1 MITTFFSLFFGLLI
15 GSFLS
20 VCIYRI
26 PLGRGSGLE
35 ELDPEEGE
43 EDGEQAEQVEANQES
58 QRNSPYFKKKVTIS
72 YPPRSFCPSCGKD
85 IKWFHNIPLFS
96 WIFLRGK
103 CANCKS
109 TISVRYPFVE
119 TLSAA
124 LCYFAFSQFDP
135 ATASLVYALACML
148 IVISFIDIDYF
159 IIPNVI
165 TYPGTILG
173 FAVAALNDFTGWFQS
188 PIAPGVLS
196 AFLGV
201 LVGSGFLLLI
211 SEGYL
216 RLRKKQGLGMGD
228 VKLLAV
234 LGAFLGPEA
243 AFYTI
248 FVGSLLGTV
257 LGVGMLIV
265 GRNKLNQYLPFGP
278 SLAIAGLLY
287 LYTGPLVLIEITR
300 FLGSGLQTLFN

>member
-1 MITTFFSLFFGLLI
+1 MLLSFFSILFGLLI

-35 ELDPEEGE
+35 ELSPEQEGQ
-43 EDGEQAEQVEANQES
+43 EDILEPAQD
-58 QRNSPYFKKKVTIS
+58 RDKNSPFFDRKVTIS
-72 YPPRSFCPSCGKD
+72 WPPRSFCPGCGKELR
-85 IKWFHNIPLFS
+85 WFHNIPFFS
-96 WIFLRGK
+96 WVFLGGK
-103 CANCKS
+103 CGYCKER
-109 TISVRYPFVE
+109 ISVRYPFIE
-119 TLSAA
+119 LLSAA
-124 LCYFAFSQFDP
+124 LCYFAFLQFDP
-135 ATASLVYALACML
+135 LTALIVYLLACML
-148 IVISFIDIDYF
+148 VVISFIDLDYF

-165 TYPGTILG
+165 TYPGTLIG
-173 FAVAALNDFTGWFQS
+173 FLVAGVNEFTDLFGP
-188 PIAPGVLS
+188 PITPGLLS
-196 AFLGV
+196 ALLGV
-201 LVGSGFLLLI
+201 LVGAGFLLII

-257 LGVGMLIV
+257 LGVFMLVV
-265 GRNKLNQYLPFGP
+265 GRNRLNQYLPFGP
-278 SLAIAGLLY
+278 SLAIAALLY

-300 FLGSGLQTLFN
+300 FLGSSMQGLFN